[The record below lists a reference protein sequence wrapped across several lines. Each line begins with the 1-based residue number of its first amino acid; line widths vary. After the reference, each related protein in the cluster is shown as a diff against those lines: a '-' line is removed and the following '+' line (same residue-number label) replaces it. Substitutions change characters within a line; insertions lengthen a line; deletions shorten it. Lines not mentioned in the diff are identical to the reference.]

1 MKLKMLSELVC
12 TYLQNLLDPESFK
25 RMMQVLE
32 SPIPINN
39 DSFANIVRRMWQ
51 LAISNEEYVLNE
63 KTKRYVIVIFCS
75 VLFTMRKKIIEN
87 IWGKMPRIC
96 NIFEI
101 TKGQLNS
108 EWIYEVI
115 VSPKMP
121 TKNWKDL
128 YPTF

>member
-1 MKLKMLSELVC
+1 MLSELVC

-75 VLFTMRKKIIEN
+75 VLFTMRKKNHRKHLRQDAEN
-87 IWGKMPRIC
+87 LQY
-96 NIFEI
+96 F
-101 TKGQLNS
+101 
-108 EWIYEVI
+108 
-115 VSPKMP
+115 
-121 TKNWKDL
+121 
-128 YPTF
+128 